1 MLFRSG
7 TSTLNSVSC
16 TSLTDSGTLT
26 VAGTS
31 NLGNVTVSG
40 TLGVSG
46 QSTLADTT
54 CLTLRVQDITSI
66 YGQFLARGSEGT
78 VLQDTRLTCYAQCLR
93 ETSFTMLIPVSPA
106 PVQTVTYDTA
116 ISSNVQVGP
125 IAEPYRTF
133 TILYS
138 GIYRCVF
145 SLNGQ
150 MAADRDRKS
159 TRLNSSHVSES
170 RMPSSA

>member
-1 MLFRSG
+1 
-7 TSTLNSVSC
+7 
-16 TSLTDSGTLT
+16 
-26 VAGTS
+26 
-31 NLGNVTVSG
+31 
-40 TLGVSG
+40 
-46 QSTLADTT
+46 
-54 CLTLRVQDITSI
+54 
-66 YGQFLARGSEGT
+66 
-78 VLQDTRLTCYAQCLR
+78 
-93 ETSFTMLIPVSPA
+93 MLIPLSPA

-150 MAADRDRKS
+150 MAADREILMMLSKTVPSGS
-159 TRLNSSHVSES
+159 TTYIATVRISRLGTRNAEFTINRLFAFGAGDVLQVVFRAVDADVNFTVSSMSFSIERIRENTLS
-170 RMPSSA
+170 PFGF